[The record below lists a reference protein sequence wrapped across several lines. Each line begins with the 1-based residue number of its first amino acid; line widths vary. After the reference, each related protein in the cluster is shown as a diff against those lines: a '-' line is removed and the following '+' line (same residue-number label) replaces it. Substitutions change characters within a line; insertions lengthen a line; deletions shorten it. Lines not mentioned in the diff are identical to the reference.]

1 MENNFPLIDLLNLPL
16 SANQKRLWIISQQD
30 ETDPSY
36 NVRQAYHLKGEI
48 NVEVFK
54 ESVKLLF
61 EKQHTMFSVFKQHN
75 GVPYISIIPRPV
87 SVELVDFSRN
97 PSQNIRDEILSF
109 AGDDSRILFDLEK
122 GPLYRLYLLKESE
135 QSYFFYFNIHH
146 LIFDGTS
153 LNILTKDLSKIYSNL
168 IAGNNDPIEP
178 LTFHS
183 YDFAR
188 IEKEELSPENEL
200 KRIEYW
206 KNKLKE
212 CPPELKF
219 PYDHARRNDPT
230 KLGCVEHFRISE
242 KSSQK
247 LKLLSQGSNSTVFKT
262 MLSIVG
268 ILFNRYTSVNDFCIG
283 IPVSTRR
290 ALHSHHALEILGF
303 FVDTLPV
310 RLVINEDD
318 NLRKQISYTND
329 VFKEVLRNTLAFDK
343 IVGALKPERV
353 PGLNPFF
360 QVCFSWVDNL
370 VIPMDLAGVRG
381 EWEAVPKGVSSFDM
395 TFYMWGTDE
404 YIEGEIEYN
413 IDVLKRETILRL
425 INNFLTLIDNLVENP
440 DVATGS
446 LSMMSFEEKSMI
458 DAINDTSTE
467 YPRDK
472 TIIQLFED
480 QVNLFPDKTAVV
492 FKNRSLTYRQL
503 NEKTNQLAR
512 VLRNSNVTSNV
523 PVGILVDKS
532 VEMIVGILGILK
544 AGGAYVPI
552 DPEYPVQRKNFIMKD
567 SGCSL
572 LVTRDKYFSEN
583 IEGVVKLSLDS
594 SDSYDADTSNVDVI
608 NKSSDLAYIIYTS
621 GTTGLPKGTLIPQ
634 RGVVRLVRNT
644 NYVDF
649 TSEDRVLQT
658 AAVVFDA
665 STEEIF
671 GALLNGATLYI
682 VDKASLLDPVELGE
696 ILAKNNITI
705 ADFSSA
711 LFAQIAESHSDIFC
725 KLKTI
730 LLGGEVLSAPHANK
744 ARKNNPQ
751 LTLVNAYG
759 PTENSCNST
768 AYTIERDFDFNVPI
782 GKPISNS
789 TAYIFDKKL
798 NYQPIGIVGDLYVGG
813 DGLSLGYL
821 NREDLNKQCFID
833 HPQFPGK
840 KLYKTGD
847 LARWLPDG
855 NIEFHGRID
864 TQVKIRGFR
873 IECEEIE
880 AILSEIEGIN
890 EAIVKPVK
898 FDETDIRLVAFL
910 DVKAGFTLNFEEIK
924 NMLRTRLPSYSVPAV
939 YKTVDGF
946 PITINGKTDRNALT
960 INLSEIQQE
969 SKKID
974 TRELTPT
981 QQTILKIWLDSIR
994 TESIALEDNFFDAG
1008 GTSLL
1013 AISVVDKIEKAFKVS
1028 LSLRVFFDSPKI
1040 LSLADIIDIK
1050 MNSVKTPGGI
1060 DNNKKM
1066 RSEGNI
1072 IKGEL

>member
-1 MENNFPLIDLLNLPL
+1 MENNFPLIVLSNLPL
-16 SANQKRLWIISQQD
+16 SSNQKRLWIISQQD
-30 ETDPSY
+30 ESDPSY

-87 SVELVDFSRN
+87 SVELVDFSGY
-97 PSQNIRDEILSF
+97 PFQNIRDEILSF

-153 LNILTKDLSKIYSNL
+153 LGILTKDLSRIYSNL
-168 IAGNNDPIEP
+168 IAGNNDPIDP

-188 IEKEELSPENEL
+188 LEKEELTPEIES
-200 KRIEYW
+200 KKIEYW
-206 KNKLKE
+206 KNKLKD

-219 PYDHARRNDPT
+219 PYDLARRNDPT
-230 KLGCVEHFRISE
+230 KLGCVEHFRISGE
-242 KSSQK
+242 SSQK
-247 LKLLSQGSNSTVFKT
+247 LKLLSQGSNTTVFKT
-262 MLSIVG
+262 LLSIVG
-268 ILFNRYTSVNDFCIG
+268 ILFNRYTSVNDICIG
-283 IPVSTRR
+283 IPVSTRK
-290 ALHSHHALEILGF
+290 ALDSPHASEIFGF
-303 FVDTLPV
+303 FIDTLPV

-318 NLRKQISYTND
+318 NFRKQISHSTE
-329 VFKEVLRNTLAFDK
+329 VFNEFLQNTLPFDK

-360 QVCFSWVDNL
+360 QVCFSWINNL
-370 VIPMDLAGVRG
+370 VIPMDLAGVKG
-381 EWEAVPKGVSSFDM
+381 EWVAVPKGVSSFDM
-395 TFYMWGTDE
+395 TFFMWGNGD

-413 IDVLKRETILRL
+413 IDVLKKETVLRL
-425 INNFLTLIDNLVENP
+425 INNFLTLINNLVENP

-446 LSMMSFEEKSMI
+446 VSMISDEEKSMI
-458 DAINDTSTE
+458 DALNETYTD
-467 YPRDK
+467 YPKDK
-472 TIIQLFED
+472 TIVQLFED
-480 QVNLFPDKTAVV
+480 QVKLFPQKTAIV
-492 FKNRSLTYRQL
+492 FKDSSLTYNQL
-503 NEKTNQLAR
+503 NERTNQLAR
-512 VLRNSNVTSNV
+512 VLRNLKVSSNVT
-523 PVGILVDKS
+523 VGILVDKS

-544 AGGAYVPI
+544 AGGAYVPL
-552 DPEYPVQRKNFIMKD
+552 DPEYPVQRKNFIMRD
-567 SGCSL
+567 SGCNIL
-572 LVTRDKYFSEN
+572 ITRDKYFSEN
-583 IEGVVKLSLDS
+583 IEGIVKFNLDS
-594 SDSYDADTSNVDVI
+594 SDSYHYDKSNIDGV
-608 NKSSDLAYIIYTS
+608 SESTDLAYIIYTS
-621 GTTGLPKGTLIPQ
+621 GTTGIPKGTLIPQ

-658 AAVVFDA
+658 AAIVFDA

-671 GALLNGATLYI
+671 GTLLNGATLYI
-682 VDKASLLDPVELGE
+682 VDKGTLLDHDELGE
-696 ILAKNNITI
+696 ILLKNNITI
-705 ADFSSA
+705 ADLSSA
-711 LFAQIAESHSDIFC
+711 LFAQIAESHSEIFC
-725 KLKTI
+725 KLKTLI
-730 LLGGEVLSAPHANK
+730 VGGDVLSAPHVNRV
-744 ARKNNPQ
+744 RKNNPL
-751 LTLVNAYG
+751 LTLINAYG

-768 AYTIERDFDFNVPI
+768 AYKIGRDFDYNIPI

-789 TAYIFDKKL
+789 TAYIFDKNM
-798 NYQPIGIVGDLYVGG
+798 NYQPIGIIGELYVGG
-813 DGLSLGYL
+813 DGLSYGYL
-821 NREDLNKQCFID
+821 NREDLNKISFID
-833 HPQFPGK
+833 HPCFPGK
-840 KLYKTGD
+840 RIYKTGD

-855 NIEFHGRID
+855 NIEFRGRID

-873 IECEEIE
+873 IECEGIE
-880 AILSEIEGIN
+880 SILSEIEGIN

-898 FDETDIRLVAFL
+898 FEESDIRLVAFL
-910 DVKAGFTLNFEEIK
+910 DVKAGFKLNFEEIK
-924 NMLRTRLPSYSVPAV
+924 DLLRTRLPSYSVPSV

-969 SKKID
+969 GKKAD
-974 TRELTPT
+974 NKELTST
-981 QQTILKIWLDSIR
+981 QQKILKIWQDSIK
-994 TESIALEDNFFDAG
+994 TESIAIEDNFFDAG

-1013 AISVVDKIEKAFKVS
+1013 AISVVDKIEKEFKIS

-1040 LSLADIIDIK
+1040 QSLAEIIDIK
-1050 MNSVKTPGGI
+1050 KNSIKTPGGI
-1060 DNNKKM
+1060 DNKKI
-1066 RSEGNI
+1066 RIEGNI